1 MQAQRFSKVT
11 SKGQITIP
19 YNIRQSLNLDTGS
32 RVEFIVHDNN
42 IVLVPINSKLSDLQ
56 GLLPKPHKALTID
69 DINDVIRKK
78 NKKQ

>member
-32 RVEFIVHDNN
+32 RVEFIIHDNN

-56 GLLPKPHKALTID
+56 GLLPKPQKTLTID
-69 DINDVIRKK
+69 DINDII
-78 NKKQ
+78 KQRDIND